1 MALRLQRQLLLESGG
16 GQPLAQQHQWLES
29 PPRCRSSCAGPG
41 GGGGRPR
48 IAAAAQF
55 RLRGGSTLPYGSRTR
70 GGGHPPPAHI
80 RGHLGTWYCDTLY
93 ALLGLQRYV
102 NNSQNLPNSRT
113 QRRQGR
119 NIPFGGTPDSH
130 TCSLCLGDLAGWWI
144 VSGHLS
150 GKVYPGIQAKT
161 TIRDLTNLDV
171 SGYPGKHMYPGIRAL
186 RLIWVSGQ

>member
-41 GGGGRPR
+41 GGGVDPASQQQHNSDSGGGRPSHT
-48 IAAAAQF
+48 AVA
-55 RLRGGSTLPYGSRTR
+55 LEGGVT
-70 GGGHPPPAHI
+70 PPPAHI

-93 ALLGLQRYV
+93 AFLGLQRYV

-130 TCSLCLGDLAGWWI
+130 TCSHCLGELAGWWI